1 MEEHSSSFDV
11 TMGSY
16 DNAELCELIGIYIK
30 SLLESILEK
39 DQMGL
44 YRDNGLTIIWN
55 INSQQTD

>member
-44 YRDNGLTIIWN
+44 Y
-55 INSQQTD
+55 